1 MLHLLAVH
9 TFSKDAILLVVVP
22 GGMAFARR
30 AKTLEMASRL
40 TSTLSRRT
48 HTRWWAAQLS
58 SHFRISVNT
67 SNSCVTRIRP
77 FGCEP
82 TEHLHYSNWTF

>member
-30 AKTLEMASRL
+30 AKTLGMASRL
-40 TSTLSRRT
+40 TSNIVPQNSHSMVSSQVKFTLSYLCK
-48 HTRWWAAQLS
+48 HFKQL
-58 SHFRISVNT
+58 RE
-67 SNSCVTRIRP
+67 RIRP

-82 TEHLHYSNWTF
+82 TEHLDYSN